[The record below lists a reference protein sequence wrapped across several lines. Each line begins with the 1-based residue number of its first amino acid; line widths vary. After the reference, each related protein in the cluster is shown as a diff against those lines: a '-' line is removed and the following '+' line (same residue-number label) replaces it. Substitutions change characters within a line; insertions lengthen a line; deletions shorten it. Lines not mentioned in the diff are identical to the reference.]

1 MLRASGLCFFRKGG
15 GLMQDDGFQREVL
28 DRLIKIE
35 AKLESWDNSKKQIYD
50 NQREII
56 HLQEQ
61 AEQQQRDID
70 ELRDRNKWLGRTTA
84 GAAVSAVISA
94 IITAAF
100 AAAQIG

>member
-1 MLRASGLCFFRKGG
+1 MP
-15 GLMQDDGFQREVL
+15 DNGFEREVL

-50 NQREII
+50 NQKEII

-61 AEQQQRDID
+61 ADQQQRDID

-84 GAAVSAVISA
+84 AAAITAAVSTIMAVA
-94 IITAAF
+94 LAVL
-100 AAAQIG
+100 QVGG

>member
-1 MLRASGLCFFRKGG
+1 MP
-15 GLMQDDGFQREVL
+15 DNGFEREVL

-61 AEQQQRDID
+61 ADQQQRDID

-84 GAAVSAVISA
+84 GAAISAVVST
-94 IITAAF
+94 II
-100 AAAQIG
+100 AAALAFLHMGG

>member
-1 MLRASGLCFFRKGG
+1 MPDNSFE
-15 GLMQDDGFQREVL
+15 REVL

-61 AEQQQRDID
+61 ADQQQRDID
-70 ELRDRNKWLGRTTA
+70 DLRDRNKWLGRATA
-84 GAAVSAVISA
+84 GAAISAVISV
-94 IITAAF
+94 IIAAVF
-100 AAAQIG
+100 AAL